1 MLCESTCIRF
11 LMSENQT
18 HRDRKK
24 SDGFQSL
31 GIVGGMGSYLMGIE
45 FQMKRVMEI
54 DCTTVWMYLTLLNC
68 TLENDQDGKFYVCM
82 LAC

>member
-1 MLCESTCIRF
+1 MLCESTCIIRF

-31 GIVGGMGSYLMGIE
+31 GVVGGMGSYLMGIE

-68 TLENDQDGKFYVCM
+68 TLEND
-82 LAC
+82 

>member
-1 MLCESTCIRF
+1 MLLCESTYIRF

-31 GIVGGMGSYLMGIE
+31 GIVGGMGSCLMGTE

-54 DCTTVWMYLTLLNC
+54 NCTTMWMYLTLPNC
-68 TLENDQDGKFYVCM
+68 TFENG
-82 LAC
+82 

>member
-1 MLCESTCIRF
+1 MLLCESTYIRF

-31 GIVGGMGSYLMGIE
+31 GIVGGMGSCLMGTE
-45 FQMKRVMEI
+45 FQFCNLKAVLEV
-54 DCTTVWMYLTLLNC
+54 DCITM
-68 TLENDQDGKFYVCM
+68 
-82 LAC
+82 